1 MFDNGRGTNWNFPTW
16 EQEQEMKRM
25 AEIQARANQEAA
37 DKAAQQAADRA
48 RRARR
53 AQRASNAQEG
63 PAKLNPMA
71 EYIKNAVT
79 SAPDYEAKRE
89 QQLRKAQEMQN
100 KGGMSAA
107 FGAILEACCK

>member
-1 MFDNGRGTNWNFPTW
+1 MFENNRGTNWNFPTW

-25 AEIQARANQEAA
+25 AEIQARAFQDAA
-37 DKAAQQAADRA
+37 QKSAQQAADRA

-53 AQRASNAQEG
+53 AQQAGVQEG
-63 PAKLNPMA
+63 PARLNPMA
-71 EYIKNAVT
+71 DYIKNAVT
-79 SAPDYEAKRE
+79 SAPDYEAKRQ

-107 FGAILEACCK
+107 FGAILEALWK

>member
-25 AEIQARANQEAA
+25 AEIQARAYQEAA
-37 DKAAQQAADRA
+37 DKSAQQAAD
-48 RRARR
+48 RARR

-79 SAPDYEAKRE
+79 SAPDYEAKRA

-107 FGAILEACCK
+107 FGAILEAFCK

>member
-1 MFDNGRGTNWNFPTW
+1 MFENNRGTNWNFPTW

-25 AEIQARANQEAA
+25 AEIQARAFQDAA
-37 DKAAQQAADRA
+37 QKSAQQAADRA

-53 AQRASNAQEG
+53 AQQAGVQEG
-63 PAKLNPMA
+63 PARRNPMA
-71 EYIKNAVT
+71 DYIKNAVT
-79 SAPDYEAKRE
+79 SAPDYEAKRQ

-107 FGAILEACCK
+107 FGAILEAMWK